1 MRLETGDITTAEA
14 RFGCPKDF
22 WIDPKDL
29 PKENCLFILK
39 VATVKFILDSFHIH
53 ISMAFI
59 FNIFFNVF
67 NG

>member
-22 WIDPKDL
+22 WIDPK
-29 PKENCLFILK
+29 ENCLFILK
-39 VATVKFILDSFHIH
+39 VATVKFTLDSFYIH
-53 ISMAFI
+53 ILMAFV

-67 NG
+67 NS